1 MIDLRLYRYFL
12 AVAHTLH
19 FGRAAESL
27 GIAQPP
33 LSQQIRSLERQ
44 LGVELF
50 RRSRRRVELTGPGRV
65 FLEQAEQVLRAADLA
80 EDATRRAARGE
91 VGRLAIGMVSS
102 AAYEDLIPAAVLR
115 FRERFPHVALQLD
128 ERASTE
134 QVELLRDGRI
144 QIGFLRPPIHDPAIT
159 LEVVK
164 REPIVI
170 ALPAAH
176 RLARQ
181 QQVAVADLAFD
192 NWIMPPPE
200 MGLGFYALVL
210 GICVR
215 AGFTP
220 VISHAAAQIHTIIGL
235 VAAGLGVTLVPASVR
250 NLRRP
255 GVVYRSPVEVT
266 PSAETAAAYLN
277 ENRTPVLE
285 NFLEAVRAVAR
296 GRGPRGGAPR
306 GRRPAASEDHFQT

>member
-1 MIDLRLYRYFL
+1 MIELRLYRYFE
-12 AVAHTLH
+12 AVAGTLH
-19 FGRAAESL
+19 FGHAAESL

-33 LSQQIRSLERQ
+33 LSQQIQGLERQ

-50 RRSRRRVELTGPGRV
+50 HRTKRKVELTGPGRV
-65 FLEQAEQVLRAADLA
+65 FLEQARQVLRAAEQA
-80 EDATRRAARGE
+80 EDATRRAGRGE

-115 FRERFPHVALQLD
+115 FRERFPDVALQLE
-128 ERASTE
+128 ERASNE
-134 QVELLRDGRI
+134 QVQLLHQGRI
-144 QIGFLRPPIHDPAIT
+144 QIGFVRTPVQDPAIA

-164 REPIVI
+164 REPMVI

-181 QQVAVADLAFD
+181 PRVAVAGLAAD
-192 NWIMPPPE
+192 AWILPPPE
-200 MGLGFYALVL
+200 MGLGFYELVV
-210 GICVR
+210 GICLR

-220 VISHAAAQIHTIIGL
+220 SASHVAAQIHTMIGL

-255 GVVYRSPVEVT
+255 GVVYRPPVEDT
-266 PSAETAAAYLN
+266 PLAETAAAYLAASP
-277 ENRTPVLE
+277 TPVLE
-285 NFLEAVRAVAR
+285 NFLAAVRTVAQ
-296 GRGPRGGAPR
+296 GRGT
-306 GRRPAASEDHFQT
+306 RRPG